1 MTPSPSGPGLLG
13 RRRIGEVAALALICA
28 AGLVVADPRVAHAEA
43 TQVVV
48 LAIAESVD
56 QVLTNIRNWIIGLSA
71 GLATVFLT
79 IGGARYLIAGGD
91 PGEVERAR
99 AALRSA
105 AFGYA
110 FALLAP
116 LLVEVLKGIVGA

>member
-1 MTPSPSGPGLLG
+1 MLG
-13 RRRIGEVAALALICA
+13 RRRIGEVAALTLICA
-28 AGLVVADPRVAHAEA
+28 AGLVVADPRFAHAEA

-116 LLVEVLKGIVGA
+116 LLVEVLRGIVGA